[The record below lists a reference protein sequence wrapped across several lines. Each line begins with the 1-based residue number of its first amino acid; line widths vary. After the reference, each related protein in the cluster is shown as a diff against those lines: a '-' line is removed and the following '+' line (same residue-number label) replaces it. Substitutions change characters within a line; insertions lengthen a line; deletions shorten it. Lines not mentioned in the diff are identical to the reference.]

1 MAVDAGKEQRGRGP
15 GQPFK
20 PGQSGNPR
28 GRRAGARNRV
38 CVLAQRLMDADAE
51 AVILALLEAAKG
63 GDVSAIKLV
72 LERVAPLPR
81 NRPVH
86 FDVPAIATAADLGD
100 AMNAVLQAVAGG
112 ELAPDEAASIASLI
126 ETRRRTIES
135 VELEQR
141 LVVLE
146 QAAREHGR

>member
-1 MAVDAGKEQRGRGP
+1 MPETTGKEQAGGRFRP
-15 GQPFK
+15 GV
-20 PGQSGNPR
+20 SGNPQ

-38 CVLAQRLMDADAE
+38 SALAQRLMDDDAE
-51 AVILALLEAAKG
+51 AVILALIEAAKG
-63 GDVSAIKLV
+63 GDVSAIKLI

-81 NRPVH
+81 SRPVH
-86 FDVPAIATAADLGD
+86 FDVPAIATTADLGA
-100 AMNAVLQAVAGG
+100 AMSAVLQAVAGG

-141 LVVLE
+141 LVALE
-146 QAAREHGR
+146 QAAREGGR